1 VWRWLAGLLP
11 GGGRRE
17 TAVEIPDGMWRRILD
32 DQPELAGLD
41 AGIAERLRELAGGFL
56 GGRPFY
62 GGDGFLPDAAMQAR
76 IAALATLPVLE
87 LGEKW
92 LDGIRSVVVYPD
104 AFHVDHEEVDDAG
117 VVHEVSD
124 LRAGE
129 AWEHGTLVL
138 SWADVEAG
146 LDPHLATSVV
156 VHEVAHFLDGV
167 NGAENGF
174 PPLPKDCDRGQ
185 WTQDFQ
191 AAFDRLDAQV
201 ESGREPGIDPY
212 AATNP
217 AEFFAVSSEYFFRAP
232 DELAHFDARL
242 YAHLACFYRQDPRR
256 RLFPAPTADGR
267 LDSADPAGKF
277 PPNV

>member
-1 VWRWLAGLLP
+1 MWRWLAGLLP

-17 TAVEIPDGMWRRILD
+17 TTVDIPVDLWRSILD

-41 AGIAERLRELAGGFL
+41 SEAADRLRGVAGRFL

-76 IAALATLPVLE
+76 IAALAALPVLE
-87 LGEKW
+87 LGEEW
-92 LDGIRSVVVYPD
+92 LDGVRSVVIYPD
-104 AFHVDHEEVDDAG
+104 AFHVDHEEIDEAG
-117 VVHEVSD
+117 VVHEVRD

-138 SWADVEAG
+138 SWADVAAG

-156 VHEVAHFLDGV
+156 IHEVAHFLDGV

-174 PPLPKDCDRGQ
+174 PPLPRECDHRG

-191 AAFDRLDAQV
+191 TAFDRLNRVLDA
-201 ESGREPGIDPY
+201 GHEPAIDPY

-217 AEFFAVSSEYFFRAP
+217 AEFFAVLGEYFFRLP
-232 DELAHFDARL
+232 DELHRFDPRL
-242 YAHLACFYRQDPRR
+242 YGHLACFYHQDPLGRM
-256 RLFPAPTADGR
+256 FPAAAGERPH
-267 LDSADPAGKF
+267 PAGKSPF
-277 PPNV
+277 RV